1 LLLPDQ
7 GFAAPHPRCH
17 QRRRLRRD
25 ANTAIIRIAI
35 PRRRTT
41 MARLR
46 QFLRFL
52 FANFGPLIAFW
63 AFYLAFGIRIAIAA
77 TIVYVLGDF
86 ALRLRGGQ
94 KFTRIYLLSSG
105 LAVLFGA
112 IDLIAATPF
121 MLKYE
126 AVVTNVATG
135 LFFIAGANGTKPLI
149 QEFAEQRS
157 GPLPE
162 RRDVRRYFQLF
173 TYAWAAYFLLKAAC
187 YFALGAM
194 LPLATALALRS
205 AIGGISLG
213 VMVAAS
219 AALGRRGFF
228 LVKRLGWLPTDEAD
242 AATAVNDP
250 R

>member
-1 LLLPDQ
+1 
-7 GFAAPHPRCH
+7 
-17 QRRRLRRD
+17 
-25 ANTAIIRIAI
+25 
-35 PRRRTT
+35 

-46 QFLRFL
+46 RFLRFL
-52 FANFGPLIAFW
+52 FADFGPLIAFW
-63 AFYLAFGIRIAIAA
+63 AFYLPFGIRIAIAA
-77 TIVYVLGDF
+77 TVVYILGDF
-86 ALRLRGGQ
+86 ALRLYGGRP
-94 KFTRIYLLSSG
+94 FTRIYLLASG
-105 LAVLFGA
+105 LAVVFGA

-135 LFFIAGANGTKPLI
+135 IFFMAGANGSKPLI

-157 GPLPE
+157 GPFPE

-173 TYAWAAYFLLKAAC
+173 TYTWAAYFLLKAAV
-187 YFALGAM
+187 YFALGAT

-213 VMVAAS
+213 VMIAGS

-228 LVKRLGWLPTDEAD
+228 LMKRLGWLPADEAD
-242 AATAVNDP
+242 AAPAVSDP

>member
-1 LLLPDQ
+1 
-7 GFAAPHPRCH
+7 
-17 QRRRLRRD
+17 
-25 ANTAIIRIAI
+25 
-35 PRRRTT
+35 
-41 MARLR
+41 MARLWR
-46 QFLRFL
+46 FLRFL
-52 FANFGPLIAFW
+52 FADFGALIAFW
-63 AFYLAFGIRIAIAA
+63 AFYLAFGIRTAIAA
-77 TIVYVLGDF
+77 TLVYVLGDF
-86 ALRLRGGQ
+86 AVRLRRKRQ
-94 KFTRIYLLSSG
+94 FTRVYLLSSG
-105 LAVLFGA
+105 LAVVFGA

-135 LFFIAGANGTKPLI
+135 LFFIAGANGAKPLI

-173 TYAWAAYFLLKAAC
+173 TYAWAAYFLLKAAF
-187 YFALGAM
+187 YFALGTM

-205 AIGGISLG
+205 AIGGISFG
-213 VMVAAS
+213 VMIIGS

-228 LVKRLGWLPTDEAD
+228 LMKRLGWLPTDEAEPT
-242 AATAVNDP
+242 TAVSAP